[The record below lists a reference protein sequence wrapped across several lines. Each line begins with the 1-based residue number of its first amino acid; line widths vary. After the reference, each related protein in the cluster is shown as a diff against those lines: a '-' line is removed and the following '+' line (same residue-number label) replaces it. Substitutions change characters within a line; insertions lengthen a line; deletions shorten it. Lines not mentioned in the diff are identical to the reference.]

1 MFVPLSEKLEIEKEI
16 ETATET
22 EELKTSFNRD
32 EFFSKVKEITERIKA
47 SQEKVLQTRLLLS
60 REEEIVNA
68 FKQQLKELFDQARKA
83 HD

>member
-1 MFVPLSEKLEIEKEI
+1 MEA
-16 ETATET
+16 ATET
-22 EELKTSFNRD
+22 EEVKTSFNRY
-32 EFFSKVKEITERIKA
+32 EFFAKVKEITERIKA

-68 FKQQLKELFDQARKA
+68 LKQQLKELFDQARKA

>member
-1 MFVPLSEKLEIEKEI
+1 M
-16 ETATET
+16 
-22 EELKTSFNRD
+22 
-32 EFFSKVKEITERIKA
+32 KEITERIKA